1 MALLMDQDV
10 SAVQGG
16 GGYLN
21 DVERRLAPYFARVE
35 PRQQAMAYL
44 RGLLRPAERKHSWP
58 LAEISGAA
66 TP

>member
-1 MALLMDQDV
+1 MDQDV

-21 DVERRLAPYFARVE
+21 DVERRLAPYVERVE
-35 PRQQAMAYL
+35 PRQQAMASR
-44 RGLLRPAERKHSWP
+44 RGLLSPVERTNSWQ